1 MPEVPLRDSEW
12 AARRGG
18 GTVAEAEAALRPTE
32 KPTGPGRSVGPVLL
46 LTISKASKSK
56 FYRMSTNSKHLVEPD
71 GGDALTS
78 GPVCFSHEQV

>member
-1 MPEVPLRDSEW
+1 M
-12 AARRGG
+12 GG
-18 GTVAEAEAALRPTE
+18 REPAGTVAEAEAALRPTE
-32 KPTGPGRSVGPVLL
+32 KPVGPVLL

>member
-1 MPEVPLRDSEW
+1 MGGKELG
-12 AARRGG
+12 AG

-32 KPTGPGRSVGPVLL
+32 KPVGP
-46 LTISKASKSK
+46 
-56 FYRMSTNSKHLVEPD
+56 VEPD

>member
-1 MPEVPLRDSEW
+1 MGGKEPGDCDRGRGR
-12 AARRGG
+12 AAANGK
-18 GTVAEAEAALRPTE
+18 AH
-32 KPTGPGRSVGPVLL
+32 GPGRSVGPVLL